1 MTKQDIITALSERM
15 HIERLRPMQTELLD
29 TDASSV
35 ALAAPTG
42 SGKTI
47 AFTAYLLRRTG
58 KPEGAV
64 QGVVMVP
71 SRELALQ
78 VRDVVRT
85 LASGL
90 KVVALY
96 GGHSMDD
103 EKKSL
108 TPSPDIIV
116 ATPGRLL
123 DHLQRKQLSLEAVK
137 VVVLDEYDKC
147 LELGFEDDMRR
158 IRRFIPHLRDIVLT
172 SATPMA
178 EIPEWLGAGTPEVH
192 DHSTSHAAAALQIV
206 GIESPS
212 RDKAAVLIDLLHA
225 IHAGKTIVFVNH
237 RESADRLCGILR
249 KAGIDAALYHGGLDQ
264 HGRETAVAMLANG
277 TAPVLVATDLA
288 SRGLDI
294 TGVDAVVHYHIPPTP
309 ESWTHRNGRTARNGA
324 DGTVYV
330 ITSEADSMPDF
341 ITISRP
347 WTPPAHDEDAVVR
360 GNMATLHFNA
370 GRKEKVSR
378 GDIAGFLIAR
388 GGLDPAEVGR
398 IVVAD
403 HEAIAAVPRSKARAV
418 IEAVAPYKLKNK
430 KVRVTRM
437 KL

>member
-1 MTKQDIITALSERM
+1 MTRQDILKALSERM
-15 HIERLRPMQTELLD
+15 HIESLRPMQAELLD
-29 TDASSV
+29 TAASSV

-47 AFTAYLLRRTG
+47 AFAAYLLRRMERS
-58 KPEGAV
+58 EGRV
-64 QGVVMVP
+64 QGVVIVP

-85 LASGL
+85 LAVGM

-108 TPSPDIIV
+108 TPSPDIVV

-123 DHLQRKQLSLEAVK
+123 DHLQRKQLSLGGAK
-137 VVVLDEYDKC
+137 VLVLDEYDKS

-158 IRRFIPHLRDIVLT
+158 IRRAMPALRDIVLT

-178 EIPEWLGAGTPEVH
+178 ALPEWLGAGEPEVH
-192 DHSTSHAAAALQIV
+192 DHSSSHSAPALQII
-206 GIESPS
+206 GIESHD
-212 RDKAAVLIDLLHA
+212 RDKAPVLIDLLHA
-225 IHAGKTIVFVNH
+225 IKADKTIVFVNH
-237 RESADRLCGILR
+237 RESADRLLTILR

-264 HGRETAVAMLANG
+264 HARETAVSMLTNG

-294 TGVDAVVHYHIPPTP
+294 TGVDAVIHYHIPSTP

-324 DGTVYV
+324 AGSVYV
-330 ITSEADSMPDF
+330 ITSEADSLPDYVN
-341 ITISRP
+341 ISRP
-347 WTPPAHDEDAVVR
+347 WTPPAHEADASLR
-360 GNMATLHFNA
+360 GKMATIHFNA
-370 GRKEKVSR
+370 GKKEKVSR
-378 GDIAGFLIAR
+378 GDIAGYLIAR
-388 GGLDPAEVGR
+388 GGLEPSEVGR
-398 IVVAD
+398 IIISD
-403 HEAIAAVPRSKARAV
+403 HEAIAAVPRAKARAV
-418 IEAVAPYKLKNK
+418 VEAVGPYKLKNK
-430 KVRVTRM
+430 RVRVTQM